1 MEVGVAINLYFPET
15 GVDRGITA
23 LAEGA
28 NRFREQNNTVKFSLL
43 IGPSSLD
50 RNSVISTCGRR
61 FLVLKESLPQLLPLF
76 FIHEFS
82 STTSASNDLH
92 VYFIH
97 FYHLHQPFSPNI

>member
-28 NRFREQNNTVKFSLL
+28 SRFGEQNNTTECSPL
-43 IGPSSLD
+43 IGLSSLD

-76 FIHEFS
+76 LHPRIFIDNIS
-82 STTSASNDLH
+82 IQRLTRLLH
-92 VYFIH
+92 P
-97 FYHLHQPFSPNI
+97 LLPLA